1 MKHII
6 RVRVKTSNKTYLLL
20 KLNRINIDIKNIK
33 YEDNYLYFN
42 MFTKD
47 LERLNKY
54 LISYDV
60 EIIDD
65 VGIYKL
71 KKALKVNMLFIVSII
86 FSCLVFMILNNLT
99 IKVNI
104 IHQDKS
110 IRELIDSDLKEFGVK
125 PLSFKK
131 SYKEY
136 EEIINIIKGRHKD
149 SIEWLEI
156 DVDGMIVNIRVEE
169 RKELSEEVKDDYCHI
184 VAKNGG
190 IITSI
195 YTSRGTSLV
204 SINDYVKK
212 GDILI
217 SGEIKL
223 NEEVR
228 GDVCA
233 NGKVYAEVWYKVNT
247 SFPLEYI
254 ETKETG
260 KMRFNMM
267 LKKGEYEYVIL
278 KSRVK
283 DSMVENK
290 YITTIFNY
298 ELYLQKEKEVIKT
311 AKKYTLDEAENKAID
326 LIHEKLILKES
337 ETPKIIKEKVLQ
349 KSVNNDK
356 LDIEM
361 FIAVEEQ
368 IGKKAPYT
376 KEMDSDTSD
385 GENNSNYN
393 TVN

>member
-1 MKHII
+1 ME
-6 RVRVKTSNKTYLLL
+6 VLLQV
-20 KLNRINIDIKNIK
+20 
-33 YEDNYLYFN
+33 Y
-42 MFTKD
+42 
-47 LERLNKY
+47 
-54 LISYDV
+54 
-60 EIIDD
+60 
-65 VGIYKL
+65 
-71 KKALKVNMLFIVSII
+71 
-86 FSCLVFMILNNLT
+86 
-99 IKVNI
+99 
-104 IHQDKS
+104 IHQG
-110 IRELIDSDLKEFGVK
+110 EQVQL
-125 PLSFKK
+125 
-131 SYKEY
+131 
-136 EEIINIIKGRHKD
+136 
-149 SIEWLEI
+149 
-156 DVDGMIVNIRVEE
+156 
-169 RKELSEEVKDDYCHI
+169 
-184 VAKNGG
+184 
-190 IITSI
+190 
-195 YTSRGTSLV
+195 
-204 SINDYVKK
+204 
-212 GDILI
+212 
-217 SGEIKL
+217 EIKL

-233 NGKVYAEVWYKVNT
+233 SGKVYAEVWYKVNT

-267 LKKGEYEYVIL
+267 LKKGEYEYIIL

-283 DSMVENK
+283 DRMVENK

-311 AKKYTLDEAENKAID
+311 AKKYTLNEAENKAID
-326 LIHEKLILKES
+326 LIHEKLTLKES

-368 IGKKAPYT
+368 IGKKVPYT